1 MKLLLRPAE
10 PSDLAALVAI
20 ENESFA
26 SPNWNGREFLKYECC
41 VAEFEGKIA
50 GFLVSREVFS
60 GDAHNGAQREIL
72 NVAVASA
79 YRRRGIATA
88 LISQEVG
95 RSAEVFLEVRES
107 NLAAQELYRKLGFLE
122 VGRRP
127 KYYQSPP
134 ETAIVMNMK

>member
-1 MKLLLRPAE
+1 VKLVLRPAT
-10 PSDLAALVAI
+10 PPDLAALVAI

-26 SPNWNGREFLKYECC
+26 SPNWRGQEFFKYECC
-41 VAEFEGKIA
+41 VAEFDNKIT

-60 GDAHNGAQREIL
+60 GDMQHKAQREIL

-88 LISQEVG
+88 LISQELA
-95 RSAEVFLEVRES
+95 RMAEIFLEVRES
-107 NLAAQELYRKLGFLE
+107 NLAAQELYRKLGFVE
-122 VGRRP
+122 IARRP